1 MELRFC
7 SLSSGSSGNCQYIE
21 TNNTRLL
28 VDAGFSG
35 KRIETLLKSIDVCPT
50 SLDGILVTHEHMD
63 HIKGVG
69 VLSRRYDLPIYAN
82 KNTWLE
88 MGKFIGEIK
97 EKNIKI
103 FETDRHLSIKDI
115 DIHPIKVFHDAI
127 EPVGFV
133 FYYNKTKVSIVTD
146 TGWVNDNI
154 KSAIKGSSLYL
165 MESNHDVNML
175 KEGSYPWYLKQR
187 ILSTRGHLSNEDAGR
202 ILGEVISGNGEV
214 VLLGHLSKENNTEYL
229 AYETVKERIIGQ
241 GFDVNKDINLNLT
254 YRDRATKVYSFK

>member
-88 MGKFIGEIK
+88 MGK
-97 EKNIKI
+97 
-103 FETDRHLSIKDI
+103 
-115 DIHPIKVFHDAI
+115 
-127 EPVGFV
+127 
-133 FYYNKTKVSIVTD
+133 
-146 TGWVNDNI
+146 
-154 KSAIKGSSLYL
+154 
-165 MESNHDVNML
+165 
-175 KEGSYPWYLKQR
+175 
-187 ILSTRGHLSNEDAGR
+187 
-202 ILGEVISGNGEV
+202 
-214 VLLGHLSKENNTEYL
+214 
-229 AYETVKERIIGQ
+229 
-241 GFDVNKDINLNLT
+241 
-254 YRDRATKVYSFK
+254 